1 MLVEFMLIK
10 ESVTVG
16 IIYRQFPTNSNENF
30 PNLDTLKKQLYI
42 LGDFNINLY
51 QNQNHTGCKNNTL
64 VVATVS
70 NYAKNYLQFCTMLGL
85 TQIIKSPI
93 CISCSSTPIIDHILA
108 SLPETIS
115 QEGAINVGLSDHQL
129 IKLGK

>member
-1 MLVEFMLIK
+1 
-10 ESVTVG
+10 
-16 IIYRQFPTNSNENF
+16 
-30 PNLDTLKKQLYI
+30 
-42 LGDFNINLY
+42 
-51 QNQNHTGCKNNTL
+51 
-64 VVATVS
+64 
-70 NYAKNYLQFCTMLGL
+70 MLGL

-115 QEGAINVGLSDHQL
+115 QEGTINVGLSDHQL